1 MLTNIRKITNI
12 DRLVAT
18 NRLNLREC
26 SSSSSNVG
34 IVATSTKR
42 NIRGSFCSNDSIVII
57 CTVVTVKI
65 SVATTVGF
73 PIGLTH
79 NAFVFWLVLQLA
91 EILPLT

>member
-12 DRLVAT
+12 GRLVAT
-18 NRLNLREC
+18 SRLNLGEC

-57 CTVVTVKI
+57 CTAVTVKI